1 MKRVSGSSNAV
12 YLDLSNNNTVTKNIL
27 SNSNYGLN
35 LTDSINNTISSNI
48 ITKNQKGISMISS
61 IDNTIY
67 HNNFIGNTN
76 QASDDQNLNSWD
88 NGYPLGGNFWSD
100 LRQPI
105 DEYSGPLQ
113 NISGS
118 DGFNDSAYIID
129 LDSQDNYPFTDPI
142 GNYIL
147 LYPGWNL
154 ISIPG
159 IQTDTGLGSVFSSII
174 GSYSAV
180 QWCDPTDTN
189 DCWKHNETSKP
200 FQLNDLDKIDHTMGF
215 WIHTTEPNGV
225 IFEYSGTQPTVNQ
238 SITLHPGW
246 NMVGY
251 PSLSSYNRTAGLN
264 NLTFDTHID
273 SIWTYDSAK
282 QKYKQLT
289 ASDYFEIGKG
299 YYIHAKEECTWVV
312 PL

>member
-1 MKRVSGSSNAV
+1 
-12 YLDLSNNNTVTKNIL
+12 
-27 SNSNYGLN
+27 
-35 LTDSINNTISSNI
+35 
-48 ITKNQKGISMISS
+48 
-61 IDNTIY
+61 
-67 HNNFIGNTN
+67 
-76 QASDDQNLNSWD
+76 
-88 NGYPLGGNFWSD
+88 
-100 LRQPI
+100 
-105 DEYSGPLQ
+105 
-113 NISGS
+113 
-118 DGFNDSAYIID
+118 
-129 LDSQDNYPFTDPI
+129 
-142 GNYIL
+142 
-147 LYPGWNL
+147 
-154 ISIPG
+154 
-159 IQTDTGLGSVFSSII
+159 
-174 GSYSAV
+174 
-180 QWCDPTDTN
+180 
-189 DCWKHNETSKP
+189 
-200 FQLNDLDKIDHTMGF
+200 MGF